1 MTLPNKEVGENR
13 SKIAVATHV
22 NFTQF
27 DLQQN
32 KKPVTELTETSLI
45 GSSQNHYSKL
55 LLFSD
60 GFLLYKEP
68 FMIFFNIEDFDIGTF
83 NLEVRKFL
91 KNVGITSQREIE
103 KKVREINKLEKEV
116 EELSTDYVT
125 LKNNYMFSRK
135 ETEVLKR
142 VEKLNLNISKKPP
155 EKISIEDEY

>member
-1 MTLPNKEVGENR
+1 MNKSQKILKFFFDKIKMNLP
-13 SKIAVATHV
+13 S
-22 NFTQF
+22 
-27 DLQQN
+27 
-32 KKPVTELTETSLI
+32 SLI
-45 GSSQNHYSKL
+45 KIDYFKVFYV
-55 LLFSD
+55 LF
-60 GFLLYKEP
+60 FLIIY
-68 FMIFFNIEDFDIGTF
+68 IRNQHS
-83 NLEVRKFL
+83 V
-91 KNVGITSQREIE
+91 E